1 MRLSNIY
8 KPEESDANTLDTND
22 IEIGGAVVGENLFA
36 VKCPC
41 KYFEFHIYLYQNS
54 YILTFILL
62 HNL

>member
-8 KPEESDANTLDTND
+8 KPEESDANILDTND
-22 IEIGGAVVGENLFA
+22 IEIGGAVVGEKSFA

-41 KYFEFHIYLYQNS
+41 KYFRFHIYLYQNS
-54 YILTFILL
+54 FILTFILL